1 LATPNPETFLVGGG
15 EVGRLMRER
24 DWSTNPLGAPARWPE
39 ELRAIV
45 ALLLLSKFPMFVAWG
60 EQLSLLYNDAYAE
73 ILGDKHPAALGAPFY
88 EVWSQT
94 GESDASPRLSAALA
108 GDATYA
114 ENQEARVNRGT
125 PGERAWFTYSY
136 SPARDRDGL
145 IRGVFCAVTETTEQ
159 MRERDRQAFRLRLEQ
174 RLRDQTEPTEI
185 LSLAAEALGEELGV
199 GRVGYGSV
207 DASDEYLLIER
218 DWTDNRIPSAVGRHR
233 LDGFGAQ
240 SLATLKAG
248 DILAI
253 DDISSHPYTRDRAD
267 SFRQVQIGS
276 LLAVPLIKSGRFTAL
291 LFLHDPEPRHWSEA
305 DQALVGEVG
314 DRTWAAVERARAQ
327 AELRR
332 SETRFRALATTG
344 DSMVYRVSADW
355 RHLLDFDRDDFV
367 PPETRADQEWGVGHV
382 HPDDVAMRQAT
393 IARAIRTR
401 EMLEIELRVQGKD
414 GNWRWLRSRAVPIFD
429 ERGEVVEWFGAA
441 TDITD
446 RHEAEDRLRGNE
458 EQLRLATEAA
468 EIGLWDVD
476 TAGGELLWPA
486 RVKAMFGISADVP
499 VVIEDFYNSLHE
511 EDRDRVMNAY
521 AAATDPKRRAPYDV
535 EYRAVGKEDGVVRW
549 VAGKGRGIFVDDR
562 CVRIVGTAIDI
573 TRRKDAEEALRD
585 LNETLAVRIAEAL
598 EERAQAEEAL
608 RQAQKMEAVGRL
620 VGGIAHDFN
629 NLLGAVVGSLELIR
643 HRSGDPERVKRYV
656 DVGMQAA
663 DRGAK
668 LTGQLLAFSRSQRI
682 ELKPIAAAKL
692 IGSIRSLLSSTL
704 GPMVELRLMLEDHD
718 QRVLSDA
725 TQLEMGLINLAIN
738 ARDAMPDG
746 GRATIT
752 TRVRSIGEHPELAV
766 GDYLEIRME
775 DTGCGMTPEV
785 ASRALDP
792 FFTTKDIGKGTGL
805 GLSQVYG
812 IAKQAGGTVQ
822 IETALGHGTAINIL
836 LPCVEGEPTTAAGW
850 YQETSDRMPIPARV
864 LVIDD
869 DKDMLR
875 VISDSLEMLG
885 YSVAEATNGVSGLR
899 VFEEFDPDL
908 VIVDFAMPG
917 MNGAEVARAVRD
929 RRPTMP
935 IIFASGYS
943 DTEAIERV
951 IGAEAKLLR
960 KPFGIEELKAAVMAA
975 L

>member
-1 LATPNPETFLVGGG
+1 
-15 EVGRLMRER
+15 MRTR
-24 DWSTNPLGAPARWPE
+24 DWAPSPLGPPADWPE
-39 ELRAIV
+39 ELRAVV

-60 EQLSLLYNDAYAE
+60 EQLTLIYNDAYIE

-88 EVWSQT
+88 EIWPPM
-94 GESDASPRLSAALA
+94 GASDESPRLAAALA
-108 GDATYA
+108 GEASYA
-114 ENQEARVNRGT
+114 ENQAARVDRGAAD
-125 PGERAWFTYSY
+125 ERAWFTFSY
-136 SPARDRDGL
+136 SPVRDRSGT

-159 MRERDRQAFRLRLEQ
+159 MRDRERQAFRLRLEQ
-174 RLRDQTEPTEI
+174 RLRDQTDPTEI
-185 LSLAAEALGEELGV
+185 LLLAAELLGQELGV
-199 GRVGYGSV
+199 GRVGYGSI
-207 DASDEYLLIER
+207 DARDETLIIER
-218 DWTDNRIPSAVGRHR
+218 DWTDNRIPTAVGRHP
-233 LDGFGAQ
+233 LAEFGAE

-248 DILAI
+248 GILAI
-253 DDISSHPYTRDRAD
+253 DDVFDHPFIGDRAD
-267 SFRQVQIGS
+267 IFRALQIRS
-276 LLAVPLIKSGRFTAL
+276 LLAVPLIKAGRFTAL

-367 PPETRADQEWGVGHV
+367 PPNTRAEQEWGTGHV
-382 HPDDVAMRQAT
+382 HPDDVAMREAT
-393 IARAIRTR
+393 IKRAIETR

-429 ERGEVVEWFGAA
+429 EQGEVVEWFGAA

-446 RHEAEDRLRGNE
+446 RHTAEDRLRENE

-468 EIGLWDVD
+468 EIALWDID
-476 TAGGELLWPA
+476 PDRQELLWPA
-486 RVKAMFGISADVP
+486 RMKAMFGIAADEP
-499 VVIEDFYNSLHE
+499 VTIADFYNGLHE
-511 EDRDRVMNAY
+511 EERDRLMEAY
-521 AAATDPKRRAPYDV
+521 AATTDPKRRAPYDV
-535 EYRAVGKEDGVVRW
+535 EHRAIGRDGVVRW
-549 VAGKGRGIFVDDR
+549 LAGKGRAIFVGDR
-562 CVRIVGTAIDI
+562 CVRVVGTAIDI
-573 TRRKDAEEALRD
+573 TQRKAAEEALKD
-585 LNETLAVRIAEAL
+585 VNETLAVRIAEAL

-704 GPMVELRLMLEDHD
+704 GPMIELRLMLEAPD

-738 ARDAMPDG
+738 ARDAMPEG

-752 TRVRSIGEHPELAV
+752 TRIRSIAEHHELAA

-812 IAKQAGGTVQ
+812 IARQAGGTVQ
-822 IETALGHGTAINIL
+822 IETEVGHGTAVGIL
-836 LPCVEGEPTTAAGW
+836 LPCVEGEPTTASGW
-850 YQETSDRMPIPARV
+850 YQEIPERKPAPPGRV

-869 DKDMLR
+869 DTDMLR

-885 YSVAEATNGVSGLR
+885 YSVAEANNGLSGLR
-899 VFEEFDPDL
+899 MFDELAPDL
-908 VIVDFAMPG
+908 LIVDFAMPG
-917 MNGAEVARAVRD
+917 MNGAEVAKAVRE
-929 RRPTMP
+929 RRPDMP

-951 IGAEAKLLR
+951 IGADAKLLR